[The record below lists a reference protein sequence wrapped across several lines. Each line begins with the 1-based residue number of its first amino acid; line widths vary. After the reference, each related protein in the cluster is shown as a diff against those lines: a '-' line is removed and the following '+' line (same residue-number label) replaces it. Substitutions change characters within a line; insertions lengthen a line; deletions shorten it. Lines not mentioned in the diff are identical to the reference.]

1 VTTHRPKRSVHR
13 RAVVLIVAILVL
25 LVLTLLGGELVRT
38 MVMTSR
44 RSQHDRHELQ
54 AAWLAESGVERALAE
69 LKTDE
74 DYQGEVWQPTFDDVA
89 AETANA
95 GKAKVTIVVEQVA
108 GTRQVR
114 VEALY
119 PDQPVGRVAVERVHI
134 LPSAQQESSP

>member
-1 VTTHRPKRSVHR
+1 VIMHKPIRYAHR
-13 RAVVLIVAILVL
+13 RAAVLIFAMLVL

-44 RSQHDRHELQ
+44 RTQQDRHHLQ
-54 AAWLAESGVERALAE
+54 AAWLAESGVERALAQLE
-69 LKTDE
+69 SDKG
-74 DYQGEVWQPTFDDVA
+74 YGGEVWQPTVDDAA
-89 AETANA
+89 AENANA
-95 GKAKVTIVVEQVA
+95 GKAKVTIIVEQVA

-119 PDQPVGRVAVERVHI
+119 PDQPVGRVAVERVYI